1 VEDAFKKVTYLV
13 IDEVHERSVDTDILC
28 LLCRRLLHSNDHIRL
43 VLMSATL
50 AAALY
55 QEYFDVSLPVIKV
68 GARRFPVE
76 EVYLSDLSK
85 TIQLGSKAKLAK
97 ILSEECMKMKCKQ
110 TPSMQYMENLFT
122 VAAYLATAVGKPGS
136 SVLIFVTGMND
147 IVAIMEIVEGTI
159 IPGIT
164 FTCIPIHS
172 DIPFEDQMTAFD
184 EAKPD
189 EVKVIIATNA
199 AESSVT
205 LPDVDSVICLGLCKQ
220 IEYNP
225 TSHRQM
231 LSPAWISRASATQ
244 RAGRT
249 GRLRPGKVYRLYER
263 EVFTTYMD
271 EFEQGEMVRVPL
283 DNVILQLKQIFND
296 ERVTDVLA
304 SCLEPPN
311 LRTIDRSFESL
322 FSSNFIT
329 SSADDDS
336 CHITQLGHFV
346 SALGIDLA
354 LGSLI
359 GLGVQFGV
367 GAEAIQLAGILSFPK
382 TPWIQSNPLYYEAG
396 EFNSKLRSI
405 IMRYIGF
412 FVNTNNVLNFIVMN
426 RYVIYN
432 IHFTMLF

>member
-1 VEDAFKKVTYLV
+1 
-13 IDEVHERSVDTDILC
+13 
-28 LLCRRLLHSNDHIRL
+28 
-43 VLMSATL
+43 MSATL

-76 EVYLSDLSK
+76 EVYLSDISK
-85 TIQLGSKAKLAK
+85 TAPSIQLGSKAKHAK
-97 ILSEECMKMKCKQ
+97 ILSEECLKMKCKQ

-147 IVAIMEIVEGTI
+147 IVAIMDIVDGTI
-159 IPGIT
+159 VPGIT

-184 EAKPD
+184 EAKLN
-189 EVKVIIATNA
+189 EVKIIIATNA

-205 LPDVDSVICLGLCKQ
+205 LPDVDNVICLGLCKQ

-231 LSPAWISRASATQ
+231 LSPAWISKASATQ

-249 GRLRPGKVYRLYER
+249 GRLRPGKVFRLYER
-263 EVFTTYMD
+263 EIFTTYME

-283 DNVILQLKQIFND
+283 DNVILQLKQMISD

-311 LRTIDRSFESL
+311 LQTIDRSFESL
-322 FSSNFIT
+322 FSSNFVT
-329 SSADDDS
+329 SPVDDDL

-359 GLGVQFGV
+359 GLGIQFGV

-382 TPWIQSNPLYYEAG
+382 TPWIQSNPLYFEAE
-396 EFNSKLRSI
+396 EFNSKLRSSK
-405 IMRYIGF
+405 
-412 FVNTNNVLNFIVMN
+412 L
-426 RYVIYN
+426 
-432 IHFTMLF
+432 